1 VVASYLAGRDIA
13 TESDTTGINSDIATT
28 DQITP
33 IATTTPIIIHPG
45 ICIPH
50 RAYRYGFAYFFAAQ
64 REVVHRRPK

>member
-13 TESDTTGINSDIATT
+13 TESDTTGINSDIAAT

-33 IATTTPIIIHPG
+33 IATTTPTIIHPG

-50 RAYRYGFAYFFAAQ
+50 RAYR
-64 REVVHRRPK
+64 